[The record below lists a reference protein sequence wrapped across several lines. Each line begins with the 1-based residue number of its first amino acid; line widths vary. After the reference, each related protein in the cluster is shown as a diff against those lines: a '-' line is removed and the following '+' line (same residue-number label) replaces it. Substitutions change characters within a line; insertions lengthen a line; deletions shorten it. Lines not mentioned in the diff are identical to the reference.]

1 MPPRAAARL
10 PRRAGRTPRRASA
23 FRLVCHLRRVTRV
36 VGLTGG
42 IGTGKSTVARMLA
55 ALGAAVIDADAIVHE
70 LQAPGTPLLARIA
83 EAFGPELLRP
93 DGALDRERLG
103 KLVFS
108 DPAARLRLNGL
119 VHPAVGAEMV
129 RRLEAARAAG
139 VSLVV
144 LDIPLLLEG
153 RAARG
158 SDPGRART
166 ASDLVSEVIV
176 VYAPESAQIERQVS
190 RDGAA
195 REHAAERVRAQLSIE
210 EKRKLADHVIDN
222 SGSLEDTER
231 QVRELY
237 AKLAAESDEPDAGAR
252 AQRGRSSGR

>member
-1 MPPRAAARL
+1 M
-10 PRRAGRTPRRASA
+10 
-23 FRLVCHLRRVTRV
+23 TRV

-42 IGTGKSTVARMLA
+42 IGTGKSTVARLLA
-55 ALGAAVIDADAIVHE
+55 GLGACVIDADAIVHE

-83 EAFGPELLRP
+83 EAFGPGILRP

-108 DPAARLRLNGL
+108 DPAARKRLNDL
-119 VHPAVGAEMV
+119 VHPAVGVEMM
-129 RRLEAARAAG
+129 RRLEAAKAAG
-139 VSLVV
+139 VPLVV

-153 RAARG
+153 RARAG
-158 SDPGRART
+158 EAARART

-176 VYAPESAQIERQVS
+176 VYAPESAQIERQVA
-190 RDGAA
+190 RDGAT
-195 REHAAERVRAQLSIE
+195 REHAAERVAAQLSIE

-222 SGSLEDTER
+222 SGALADTER

-237 AKLAAESDEPDAGAR
+237 ARLSAAS
-252 AQRGRSSGR
+252 

>member
-1 MPPRAAARL
+1 M
-10 PRRAGRTPRRASA
+10 
-23 FRLVCHLRRVTRV
+23 

-55 ALGAAVIDADAIVHE
+55 ALGARVIDADAIVHE

-83 EAFGPELLRP
+83 EAFGSAMLRP

-108 DPAARLRLNGL
+108 DPAARKRLNEL
-119 VHPAVGAEMV
+119 VHPAVGVEMV

-139 VSLVV
+139 VPLVV

-153 RAARG
+153 RAARAAQ
-158 SDPGRART
+158 PARAAT

-176 VYAPESAQIERQVS
+176 VYAPEAAQIERQVS
-190 RDGAA
+190 RDGATA
-195 REHAAERVRAQLSIE
+195 EHAAERVRAQLSIE

-222 SGSLEDTER
+222 SGTLADTER

-237 AKLAAESDEPDAGAR
+237 AKLVA
-252 AQRGRSSGR
+252 

>member
-1 MPPRAAARL
+1 
-10 PRRAGRTPRRASA
+10 
-23 FRLVCHLRRVTRV
+23 VCDPARVTRV

-55 ALGAAVIDADAIVHE
+55 GLGAVVIDADAIVHE
-70 LQAPGTPLLARIA
+70 LQGRGTPLLARIA
-83 EAFGPELLRP
+83 ESFGAEMLRP
-93 DGALDRERLG
+93 DGALDRERLA

-108 DPAARLRLNGL
+108 DPAARKRLNEL
-119 VHPAVGAEMV
+119 VHPAVGAEML

-139 VSLVV
+139 VALVV

-153 RAARG
+153 RARAE
-158 SDPGRART
+158 PGRAKT

-190 RDGAA
+190 RDGATPA
-195 REHAAERVRAQLSIE
+195 HAAERVRAQLPIE

-222 SGSLEDTER
+222 AGSLADTER
-231 QVRELY
+231 QVRALY
-237 AKLAAESDEPDAGAR
+237 AKLTAR
-252 AQRGRSSGR
+252 